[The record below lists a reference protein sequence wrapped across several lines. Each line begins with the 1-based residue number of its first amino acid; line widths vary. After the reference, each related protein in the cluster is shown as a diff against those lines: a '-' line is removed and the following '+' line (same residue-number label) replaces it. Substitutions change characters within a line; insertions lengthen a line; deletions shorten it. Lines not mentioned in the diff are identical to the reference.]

1 MLDYF
6 DGALVSFH
14 ARGYVILICFNGHAR
29 EVLKLAQTDWTEN
42 SIENVVRAIHAECKD
57 LKIDAEIYDT
67 HIILDKSMDFTSVT
81 LIRVLESISDRFT
94 NSLFSALICNIVKS
108 VVKSKTTFS
117 NWPLVFCFAIQK
129 RQ

>member
-1 MLDYF
+1 M
-6 DGALVSFH
+6 
-14 ARGYVILICFNGHAR
+14 
-29 EVLKLAQTDWTEN
+29 
-42 SIENVVRAIHAECKD
+42 VRAIHAECKD

-108 VVKSKTTFS
+108 VVKSKTMFF
-117 NWPLVFCFAIQK
+117 NWPLVWYFVLPFKNDNQSPVYHVINHTMKLRSVVKGGQK
-129 RQ
+129 GLKPPFKY